1 MKKERIV
8 KIFWNNGREL
18 TPFES
23 WLQYNKEKQY
33 CRYAVWD
40 IATGIMLACG
50 EKYKVNQNLTYVES
64 FRCWE
69 TRFRKVSAFIRFD
82 TIKGRSVKIVFWFN
96 TPKHTPFRTVTDA
109 GLIIGLS

>member
-1 MKKERIV
+1 MKKKELSQC
-8 KIFWNNGREL
+8 REL
-18 TPFES
+18 IPLEN
-23 WLQYNKEKQY
+23 WLQVNKGKQY

-50 EKYKVNQNLTYVES
+50 EKYKVNQGLEYVES
-64 FRCWE
+64 FRCLE
-69 TRFRKVSAFIRFD
+69 TRFRKVSAYIRFL

-109 GLIIGLS
+109 GVILGLR